1 LRIGWREALTS
12 PAMMLAWAG
21 LLLGLLTTFMGWQS
35 VREDEMNSAKVRFQ
49 LRTEQLLHA
58 IQTRMDAYEQVLRDG
73 AGLFHASSGVSRRE
87 WAVFFAAAEVQQHFP
102 GIQGFGFARLIPAV
116 ERETIIAEVRAE
128 GFPDF
133 DIHPAGEREMYTTIL
148 YLEPFDWRN
157 RRAFGYDM
165 YSEPVRHAAM
175 EQARLTGKPAMS
187 GKVKLIQETET
198 APQAGFLMYV
208 PVYRPMAAPEISDE
222 RRRELFG
229 WVYAPFR
236 ADNLMADILGTDM
249 RNLRAEIFDSPDL
262 NPASLM
268 HDSIRSGSES
278 FPAHTSLLVQVEKLT
293 IAGHDWHIRMS
304 SLPAFEAMTDW
315 TKLRIV
321 SIGGVIG
328 SVLLFAVLAAL
339 IRNRLQMSAVNDH
352 LRRSLIQRET
362 LLRELHHRVKNNL
375 QGLWGLLQVER
386 SQMTDPAVRHRLDE
400 IGQRINIMG
409 NVHQQLYR
417 SGNLSRVELSDYL
430 NRLCQDLSAIQG
442 RSTTAEQI
450 PVHVMAEP
458 VTCGLDTAIPLGLIA
473 NELISNALKHAFP
486 DGRTCSIQVSLRRR
500 PSADVELS
508 VIDDGVGMTGRD
520 QNRGGIG
527 MMLIHSLAG
536 QIEAT
541 VEFSGPP
548 GCTARITIPG
558 RYFDAN

>member
-12 PAMMLAWAG
+12 PAMMLAWVG
-21 LLLGLLTTFMGWQS
+21 LLLGLLTTFVGWQS
-35 VREDEMNSAKVRFQ
+35 VREDEMNSAKVGFQ

-73 AGLFHASSGVSRRE
+73 AGLFHASTGVSRRE

-133 DIHPAGEREMYTTIL
+133 DIHPAGEREVYTTIL

-157 RRAFGYDM
+157 RRALGYDM

-236 ADNLMADILGTDM
+236 ADDLMADILGPDM
-249 RNLRAEIFDSPDL
+249 RTLRAEIFDTPDL

-268 HDSIRSGSES
+268 HDSIRGGGES

-321 SIGGVIG
+321 SIGGVVG

-339 IRNRLQMSAVNDH
+339 IRNRLQMAAVNDH

-430 NRLCQDLSAIQG
+430 NHLCQDLSAIQG

-450 PVHVMAEP
+450 PVHVMADP

-486 DGRTCSIQVSLRRR
+486 DGRTGSIQVSLRRR
-500 PSADVELS
+500 LSADVELS
-508 VIDDGVGMTGRD
+508 VVDDGVGMTGRD

-548 GCTARITIPG
+548 SCTARITIPG